1 MPCAVYAPYCG
12 CELYRDIILS
22 LILFWGLLS
31 MPREGCWLWLAG
43 GGEGRLVRRSTAGC
57 ALACPSCV
65 LAREMRSGGREREGW
80 EGLEGGEGFVDML
93 DLVDEELGRGRD
105 VNYESVHVC

>member
-1 MPCAVYAPYCG
+1 
-12 CELYRDIILS
+12 
-22 LILFWGLLS
+22 
-31 MPREGCWLWLAG
+31 
-43 GGEGRLVRRSTAGC
+43 
-57 ALACPSCV
+57 
-65 LAREMRSGGREREGW
+65 MRSGGREREGW